1 MSRNELFL
9 TAVDVLQG
17 GRSLEILGDHGSGRT
32 HLMQRVREHFVTLGW
47 KVVEVTGVEAFRR
60 AQLVALALAG
70 IGEKGSDGRTSPLVA
85 AYRALSEQVQGGRT
99 VILLDDSDSLD
110 EGSWGVVNTVS
121 TQLGVP
127 VAYSRL
133 THRPAH
139 TAVHPTSGF
148 AAVYSLELEPVG
160 YAELQSALESLM
172 SIVIDANTMS
182 RLFAKSGGNIGLAS
196 VIFDAAKR
204 AGRVVIDDGTARATG
219 SLWLPALRAMVDVI
233 LQPLDQDDIS
243 ALKVLSILG
252 PVEFETAVKVVS
264 EAQIIHLEQQ
274 RYVSVVPSAERRTV
288 TVSPPLL
295 IEYFRHET
303 QPAQR
308 AALLS
313 KIDDSFDREPSGKS
327 GEAEVRD
334 TPARIRLIHER
345 IRLRTLKA
353 REAWAAH
360 PTIRH
365 ATELLLALQADST
378 HMLDELSALLAA
390 VPGLEANDRDRADW
404 EIAYCFHIARHHGRL
419 TEAIASL
426 NATAQSIP
434 AEALR
439 LVASALTLRLSLS
452 DVPDQE
458 PFAGTDLDELP
469 AQSRS
474 LVLMT
479 RVSWFMVVG
488 DAVRADELLA
498 EYNPSGASV
507 PELDAL
513 AVYCQLALDN
523 YELASRIAETRLRE
537 AHAEFDA
544 AQIRIYSFL
553 VALCALASRRLE
565 QADATV
571 SEAASLGLPPGESP
585 LSYIGLTLFGAY
597 FAVKRGQR
605 TLMAQY
611 LAELDETGLP
621 DGTLPGQNRAFVNAR
636 LTLLEGD
643 SEAAA
648 RICREA
654 GDELWSRGAR
664 LAAAHSYLD
673 GIHANLSSDDW
684 AHVQPR
690 IALLRSPALT
700 RTAAFYD
707 HLLREDLSG
716 ALSAVA
722 QLVKSGRTGE
732 AVYFAQAALRVF
744 TGPEEDA
751 VDARERLTV
760 IVNSA
765 PNAVIG
771 SGFPEL
777 TSREREVAELVAS
790 GLSNPLIAEALVVS
804 IRTVESHVNKLMK
817 KIGAKRRQDV
827 REYLLSI
834 SAHT

>member
-1 MSRNELFL
+1 MSRNEFFL
-9 TAVDVLQG
+9 TAVDTLQG

-32 HLMQRVREHFVTLGW
+32 HLLQRLREHFVTLGW
-47 KVVEVTGVEAFRR
+47 KVVEITGVEAFRR

-70 IGEKGSDGRTSPLVA
+70 IGEKASDARSSPLIA
-85 AYRALSEQVQGGRT
+85 AYRSLSEEVRKDRT
-99 VILLDDSDSLD
+99 VILIDDSDSLD
-110 EGSWGVVNTVS
+110 EGSWGVINSVS
-121 TQLGVP
+121 TQQGVP
-127 VAYSRL
+127 VAYARL
-133 THRPAH
+133 THRSPH

-148 AAVYSLELEPVG
+148 SAVYSIELLPLP

-172 SIVIDANTMS
+172 SVSIDANTMS
-182 RLFAKSGGNIGLAS
+182 RLFAKSGGNIGIAS
-196 VIFDAAKR
+196 VIFDAAVR
-204 AGRVVIDDGTARATG
+204 AGRIVVDDGTARAVG
-219 SLWLPALRAMVDVI
+219 SLWLPALRAIVDVI
-233 LQPLDQDDIS
+233 LQPLGRDDIS

-252 PVEFETAVKVVS
+252 PVDIETATKVVS
-264 EAQIIHLEQQ
+264 EEQIIRLEQQ
-274 RYVSVVPSAERRTV
+274 RYVSVVTSAERRAV

-308 AALLS
+308 AQLMS
-313 KIDDSFDREPSGKS
+313 KIDHSFVQETTGSFGEDESRDS
-327 GEAEVRD
+327 
-334 TPARIRLIHER
+334 PARIRLIHER
-345 IRLRTLKA
+345 IRLRTLRA
-353 REAWAAH
+353 REAWATH

-378 HMLDELSALLAA
+378 HMTDEISALLSA
-390 VPGLEANDRDRADW
+390 VQTLEANDRDRADW
-404 EIAYCFHIARHHGRL
+404 EIAYCSHIARHHGRL
-419 TEAIASL
+419 EEAVASL
-426 NATAQSIP
+426 NATAQAIP

-439 LVASALTLRLSLS
+439 LVASALVLRFSLS
-452 DVPDQE
+452 DVPDRE

-469 AQSRS
+469 PQSRS
-474 LVLMT
+474 LVLLV
-479 RVSWFMVVG
+479 RVSWSLITG
-488 DAVRADELLA
+488 DTVRADELLTH
-498 EYNPSGASV
+498 YDPSGAPV

-513 AVYCQLALDN
+513 VVYCQLSMDN

-537 AHAEFDA
+537 AHTDFA
-544 AQIRIYSFL
+544 AARIRIYSFL
-553 VALCALASRRLE
+553 TALCALASRRLD

-636 LTLLEGD
+636 LSLLEGD
-643 SEAAA
+643 SESAA

-673 GIHANLSSDDW
+673 GIHANLSKDDW
-684 AHVQPR
+684 AHARPR
-690 IALLRSPALT
+690 IALLNSPALT
-700 RTAAFYD
+700 RTASFY
-707 HLLREDLSG
+707 EDLLAG
-716 ALSAVA
+716 ELDAAMSAID
-722 QLVKSGRTGE
+722 QLESSGRGGE
-732 AVYFAQAALRVF
+732 AVYFAHAALRVF
-744 TGPEEDA
+744 TGTDA
-751 VDARERLTV
+751 RTSAARERLAHITK
-760 IVNSA
+760 SA

-790 GLSNPLIAEALVVS
+790 GLTNPLIAEALVVS
-804 IRTVESHVNKLMK
+804 VRTVESHVNKLMK

-827 REYLLSI
+827 REYLLST
-834 SAHT
+834 SAH